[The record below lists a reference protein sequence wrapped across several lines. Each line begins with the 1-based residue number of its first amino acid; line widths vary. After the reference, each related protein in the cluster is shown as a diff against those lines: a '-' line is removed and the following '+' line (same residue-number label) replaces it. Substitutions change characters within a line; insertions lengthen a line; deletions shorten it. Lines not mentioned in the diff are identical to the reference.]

1 MEDPQPVTPGTNQAL
16 TLAYLYDFRHSS
28 GNCLVECFFMIFADV
43 YHGFTVPDGKQES
56 YEDMNEP
63 VYCYSVGYIV
73 SSVRCSRL
81 NGYHNVHKAAQ
92 QPSANTD

>member
-63 VYCYSVGYIV
+63 VKIAIQWDIS
-73 SSVRCSRL
+73 
-81 NGYHNVHKAAQ
+81 
-92 QPSANTD
+92 